1 MDRILLELGIKEE
14 VVRENF
20 RREKVS
26 RPTELPLTER
36 GDSWPSWG
44 DRIGRAKKLIS
55 ILLLST
61 VEVSMSQRS
70 QFINCDSRKFGDS
83 HL

>member
-26 RPTELPLTER
+26 RPTELPLSTVTREVTV
-36 GDSWPSWG
+36 GG
-44 DRIGRAKKLIS
+44 AKKLIS
-55 ILLLST
+55 QNILLLST

-70 QFINCDSRKFGDS
+70 QFIYCDSRKFGDS
-83 HL
+83 HF

>member
-26 RPTELPLTER
+26 RPTELPLTEH
-36 GDSWPSWG
+36 GDSWPSRRG
-44 DRIGRAKKLIS
+44 VTVGGAKKLIS

-70 QFINCDSRKFGDS
+70 
-83 HL
+83 HAVH

>member
-1 MDRILLELGIKEE
+1 MDRIILELGIKEE

-26 RPTELPLTER
+26 RPTELLLTEH

-44 DRIGRAKKLIS
+44 DRRWGKKAYQHS
-55 ILLLST
+55 ASKYC
-61 VEVSMSQRS
+61 RS
-70 QFINCDSRKFGDS
+70 VHESKESVR
-83 HL
+83 

>member
-1 MDRILLELGIKEE
+1 MDRIILELGIKEE

-26 RPTELPLTER
+26 RPTELLLTEH
-36 GDSWPSWG
+36 GDSWVTVG
-44 DRIGRAKKLIS
+44 GAKKLIS

-70 QFINCDSRKFGDS
+70 QFVNCDSRKFGDS